1 MWCWEC
7 VCMRVCDIVGNL
19 AYWCFNVVLILR
31 HASYNHTDFTP
42 YLIYLFGNGHRL
54 IRCQRNVNFNT
65 QIFFLKR
72 SIFNVFFCGLLII
85 GDKWCIFLNTSM
97 NFTRLIEDNDETCCT
112 SICKWIVWKL
122 PPLWSNWIGQRQ
134 YSSPIPLS
142 KMNQIIVKMHTCL
155 PLHLACVNLF

>member
-1 MWCWEC
+1 
-7 VCMRVCDIVGNL
+7 MRVCDIVVNL

-31 HASYNHTDFTP
+31 HASYNHADFTP

-65 QIFFLKR
+65 QIYFWNDHFSML
-72 SIFNVFFCGLLII
+72 FCGLLII
-85 GDKWCIFLNTSM
+85 GDKWCIFLYTSM
-97 NFTRLIEDNDETCCT
+97 NFTRLIEDNDEICCT
-112 SICKWIVWKL
+112 SKWIVWKL

-134 YSSPIPLS
+134 YSSPISLT

-155 PLHLACVNLF
+155 PLHLTRVNYFNLFWQHF